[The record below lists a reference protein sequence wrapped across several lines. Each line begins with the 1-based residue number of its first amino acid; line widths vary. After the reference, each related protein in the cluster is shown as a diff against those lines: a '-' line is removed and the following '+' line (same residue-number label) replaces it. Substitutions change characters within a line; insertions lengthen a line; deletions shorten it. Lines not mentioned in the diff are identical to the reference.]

1 MAAET
6 NPFLLGLSIKDLDSN
21 VRSEISYLDR
31 NLTNGINTQTGN
43 VIANTTAQG
52 GLLRD
57 QMNRSTDYM
66 VSDAHRNTDA
76 LAGTVERQNIQ
87 GQTLSDMRYKDLKDV
102 TMRGS
107 DLGLNDGR
115 RNADFALNDARR
127 NNDFLS
133 TSIDRNG
140 MANLIATKDGR
151 MDITSAVD
159 RNGMSNLISTKD
171 ARMDVTTAVERN
183 GVAGMLTTKDA
194 RMDITTAVER
204 NGVSGML
211 ATKDARMD
219 ITNSVDRNGTANSL
233 ATQSLRGEVL
243 TSIEHSNVA
252 NNLNAYN
259 LAKDVG
265 SAVERNGVSGVLATE
280 RNGGILLNE
289 TIRGQGQVRDLINHQ
304 ASEARNYLNQLSG
317 QGYQLAKEAALS
329 AKETDLKI
337 AEATF
342 KAQQQGTDFLV
353 GLGNMKSSL
362 ERQAADNAALAAR
375 DMAFLTRDVLLSK
388 GEIMKQSSD
397 QTAAIQ
403 LEALKN
409 KDALSC
415 QIHHTYEKLSALNT
429 DRIRDNL
436 DDYRA
441 EYTGLKYADHHNR
454 HHIHNNLYSG
464 VNRDRDFGRDG
475 FGR

>member
-1 MAAET
+1 M
-6 NPFLLGLSIKDLDSN
+6 
-21 VRSEISYLDR
+21 DR
-31 NLTNGINTQTGN
+31 NLTNGINTQAANG
-43 VIANTTAQG
+43 IANTTAQG

-57 QMNRSTDYM
+57 QMNRSTDFV

-76 LAGTVERQNIQ
+76 LSGTVERQNIQ
-87 GQTLSDMRYKDLKDV
+87 GQSLSDMRYKDLKDV

-127 NNDFLS
+127 NSDFLS

-140 MANLIATKDGR
+140 MANLIATKDSR
-151 MDITSAVD
+151 MDVTSAVD

-194 RMDITTAVER
+194 RMDVTTAVER
-204 NGVSGML
+204 NGVAGML

-219 ITNSVDRNGTANSL
+219 LINAVDRNGTSNGL
-233 ATQSLRGEVL
+233 AIQSTRGEVL

-259 LAKDVG
+259 LAKDIG
-265 SAVERNGVSGVLATE
+265 TAVERNGVSGILATE
-280 RNGGILLNE
+280 RNGGVLLNE

-342 KAQQQGTDFLV
+342 KSQQQGTDFLV
-353 GLGNMKSSL
+353 GLGNMKNSL

-388 GEIMKQSSD
+388 GEIMKQSSEL
-397 QTAAIQ
+397 TASIQ

-409 KDALSC
+409 KDALSNQLHC
-415 QIHHTYEKLSALNT
+415 TYEKLNALNT

-441 EYTGLKYADHHNR
+441 EYTGMKYAHHGHHDHHR
-454 HHIHNNLYSG
+454 PIHNNLYSG
-464 VNRDRDFGRDG
+464 LNRDREFGRDG
-475 FGR
+475 FR

>member
-1 MAAET
+1 MATET

-21 VRSEISYLDR
+21 VRSEISYMDR
-31 NLTNGINTQTGN
+31 NLTNGINTQAANG
-43 VIANTTAQG
+43 IANTTAQG

-57 QMNRSTDYM
+57 QMNRSTDFV

-76 LAGTVERQNIQ
+76 LSGTVERQNIQ
-87 GQTLSDMRYKDLKDV
+87 GQSLSDMRYKDLKDV

-107 DLGLNDGR
+107 DFGMNDAR

-133 TSIDRNG
+133 SSIDRNG
-140 MANLIATKDGR
+140 MANLIATKDG
-151 MDITSAVD
+151 
-159 RNGMSNLISTKD
+159 
-171 ARMDVTTAVERN
+171 RMDVTTAVERN

-194 RMDITTAVER
+194 RMDVTTAVER
-204 NGVSGML
+204 NGVAGIM

-219 ITNSVDRNGTANSL
+219 VTNSIDRNGTSNGLS
-233 ATQSLRGEVL
+233 TQMTRADILQ
-243 TSIEHSNVA
+243 SIERSNVA
-252 NNLNAYN
+252 NSLNSFN
-259 LAKDVG
+259 LAKDTVM
-265 SAVERNGVSGVLATE
+265 SVERNGTSNALAIE
-280 RNGGILLNE
+280 RNGAVSVAE
-289 TIRGQGQVRDLINHQ
+289 TLRSSGQVQNLMNQHSID
-304 ASEARNYLNQLSG
+304 SRNYLNQLSA
-317 QGYQLAKEAALS
+317 QGFQLGKEAALS

-342 KAQQQGTDFLV
+342 KAQQQGSDFLV

-362 ERQAADNAALAAR
+362 ERQASDHAAIAAR
-375 DMAFLTRDVLLSK
+375 DIAFLTRDVLLSK
-388 GEIMKQSSD
+388 GEIMKQSSEN
-397 QTAAIQ
+397 TASLQ

-409 KDALSC
+409 KDALSNQLHC
-415 QIHHTYEKLSALNT
+415 TYEKLNALNT

-441 EYTGLKYADHHNR
+441 EYTGMKYADHHHR
-454 HHIHNNLYSG
+454 QHIHNNLYSG
-464 VNRDRDFGRDG
+464 VNRDRDFGREG

>member
-1 MAAET
+1 
-6 NPFLLGLSIKDLDSN
+6 
-21 VRSEISYLDR
+21 
-31 NLTNGINTQTGN
+31 
-43 VIANTTAQG
+43 
-52 GLLRD
+52 
-57 QMNRSTDYM
+57 
-66 VSDAHRNTDA
+66 
-76 LAGTVERQNIQ
+76 
-87 GQTLSDMRYKDLKDV
+87 
-102 TMRGS
+102 
-107 DLGLNDGR
+107 
-115 RNADFALNDARR
+115 
-127 NNDFLS
+127 
-133 TSIDRNG
+133 
-140 MANLIATKDGR
+140 
-151 MDITSAVD
+151 
-159 RNGMSNLISTKD
+159 
-171 ARMDVTTAVERN
+171 
-183 GVAGMLTTKDA
+183 
-194 RMDITTAVER
+194 MDITTAVER

-219 ITNSVDRNGTANSL
+219 VINSVERNGTSNGL
-233 ATQSLRGEVL
+233 ATQMSRGDILQSLER
-243 TSIEHSNVA
+243 SNT
-252 NNLNAYN
+252 NNNIQSFN
-259 LAKDVG
+259 LAKDVA

-280 RNGGILLNE
+280 RNGGVLLNE

-304 ASEARNYLNQLSG
+304 ASESRNYLNQLSG
-317 QGYQLAKEAALS
+317 QGYQLAKDAAYA

-353 GLGNMKSSL
+353 GLGNMKNSL

-388 GEIMKQSSD
+388 GEIMKQSSEN
-397 QTAAIQ
+397 TASLQ

-415 QIHHTYEKLSALNT
+415 QLHHTYEKLNALNT

-441 EYTGLKYADHHNR
+441 EYTGLKYAHHDHHHR
-454 HHIHNNLYSG
+454 HPIHNNLYSG